1 MPFTLTG
8 DVFMFCC
15 YNIYI
20 YNGNCP
26 TKEQAF
32 GFLVNCF
39 LYVGLF
45 WGSGFEG
52 FFFPFCFSFVSI
64 NIYIEL
70 LNL

>member
-15 YNIYI
+15 YNIHF
-20 YNGNCP
+20 NENCLI
-26 TKEQAF
+26 KEQAF
-32 GFLVNCF
+32 GFLVNC
-39 LYVGLF
+39 LLCVSLF

-52 FFFPFCFSFVSI
+52 FFFSFSFSFVSI

-70 LNL
+70 LNLQ